1 MSLNLKCTS
10 LVLPEHA
17 YTDCSYAN
25 PEDMASVAELL
36 GLDAA
41 AVVKRGTLVALGSG
55 EVVVFLKCVSSLP
68 LFHTCT
74 WLRCYCYCYCCCCY
88 TCCSLLWLQP
98 SKGSWAFF

>member
-68 LFHTCT
+68 LFHTRT
-74 WLRCYCYCYCCCCY
+74 WLRCCYCCCC
-88 TCCSLLWLQP
+88 CCAAMAATL
-98 SKGSWAFF
+98 KG

>member
-55 EVVVFLKCVSSLP
+55 EVVVFLKCVP
-68 LFHTCT
+68 LCPFLFNAHS
-74 WLRCYCYCYCCCCY
+74 YYCCCCCH
-88 TCCSLLWLQP
+88 TCCCC
-98 SKGSWAFF
+98 G